1 MQNPAFRNPAF
12 QNDAQGA
19 GTAVSAERLQEMY
32 EQPAYQRPDT
42 EPMTIQD
49 SLVKSTLA
57 FVILIAGAVVGW
69 IAVAAMLQNATTT
82 TPAMGVFI
90 GAGLVALVLG
100 FVNVFKREP
109 SPALILVFAAAQGV
123 LVGGISQFYE
133 IMQPGIVFQAVLA
146 TLVVVGVTLALFAS
160 GKVRASKK
168 ATKVFLIVMVA
179 YLAFS
184 LINVVLMLTGA
195 VDDPWGLRGTV
206 SIFGIPLGVV
216 LGILAVLLGAYS
228 LVLDFDFIQRG
239 VRSGAPRKYGWTA
252 AFGIMVTVVW
262 LYLEILRLI
271 AIARR

>member
-1 MQNPAFRNPAF
+1 MQNPAFRSSAF
-12 QNDAQGA
+12 QDGANGA
-19 GTAVSAERLQEMY
+19 GTVSAQRLQEMY

-42 EPMTIQD
+42 ETMTVQD
-49 SLVKSTLA
+49 SLLKSALT
-57 FVILIAGAVVGW
+57 FVILIAGAVIGW
-69 IAVAAMLQNATTT
+69 ISVAATMQNATSTA
-82 TPAMGVFI
+82 PAMGIFI

-109 SPALILVFAAAQGV
+109 SPALILLFAAAQGV

-133 IMQPGIVFQAVLA
+133 VMEPGIVFQAVLA

-160 GKVRASKK
+160 GKVRASKR
-168 ATKVFLIVMVA
+168 ATKIFLIVMVA

-184 LINVVLMLTGA
+184 LINVVLMLTD
-195 VDDPWGLRGTV
+195 VVTDPWGLRGSFT
-206 SIFGIPLGVV
+206 ILGIPLGVI
-216 LGILAVLLGAYS
+216 LGVLAVLLGAYS

-239 VRSGAPRKYGWTA
+239 VANKAPKRYGWTG

>member
-12 QNDAQGA
+12 QDGAQS
-19 GTAVSAERLQEMY
+19 TVSAERLQEMY
-32 EQPAYQRPDT
+32 DQPAYRRPDA

-49 SLVKSTLA
+49 SLQKSALTFA
-57 FVILIAGAVVGW
+57 VLIAGAVVGW
-69 IAVAAMLQNATTT
+69 VAVAAALQNATTT
-82 TPAMGVFI
+82 APAMGIFI

-100 FVNVFKREP
+100 LVNVFKREP
-109 SPALILVFAAAQGV
+109 SPALILLFAVAQGV

-133 IMQPGIVFQAVLA
+133 LMMPGIVFQAVLA

-160 GKVRASKK
+160 GKVRASKR
-168 ATKVFLIVMVA
+168 ATKIFLIVMVA

-184 LINVVLMLTGA
+184 LINVVLMFTG
-195 VDDPWGLRGTV
+195 VVTDPWGLRGSVT
-206 SIFGIPLGVV
+206 IAGIPLGVI

-239 VRSGAPRKYGWTA
+239 VRNGAPKKYGWTG

>member
-1 MQNPAFRNPAF
+1 MQNPAFRNDAF
-12 QNDAQGA
+12 QNDRQ
-19 GTAVSAERLQEMY
+19 GTAATVSAERLQEMY
-32 EQPAYQRPDT
+32 EQPAYQRPDAET
-42 EPMTIQD
+42 MSIQD
-49 SLVKSTLA
+49 SLAKSALT
-57 FVILIAGAVVGW
+57 FVILLAGAVIGW
-69 IAVAAMLQNATTT
+69 VAVAVMLQNATTT
-82 TPAMGVFI
+82 APAMGVFI

-109 SPALILVFAAAQGV
+109 SPALILLFAAAQGV

-133 IMQPGIVFQAVLA
+133 LMEPGIVFQAVLA

-160 GKVRASKK
+160 GKIRASKK
-168 ATKVFLIVMVA
+168 ATKIFLIVMVA

-184 LINVVLMLTGA
+184 LINIVLMLTGA
-195 VDDPWGLRGTV
+195 VDDPWGLRGSVT
-206 SIFGIPLGVV
+206 IFGIPLGVI

-239 VRSGAPRKYGWTA
+239 IRNGAPRKYGWTA

>member
-1 MQNPAFRNPAF
+1 MQNPAFRNAAF
-12 QNDAQGA
+12 QNGAQGTN
-19 GTAVSAERLQEMY
+19 TAVSAERLQEMY
-32 EQPAYQRPDT
+32 EQPAYQRPET

-49 SLVKSTLA
+49 SLLKSTLA
-57 FVILIAGAVVGW
+57 FTILIAGAVVGW
-69 IAVAAMLQNATTT
+69 IAVSAALQNATTT
-82 TPAMGVFI
+82 APAMGIFI

-109 SPALILVFAAAQGV
+109 SPALILLFAAAQGV
-123 LVGGISQFYE
+123 LVGGISMFYE
-133 IMQPGIVFQAVLA
+133 IMEPGIVFQAVLA

-160 GKVRASKK
+160 GKIRASKK
-168 ATKVFLIVMVA
+168 ATKIFLIVMVA

-195 VDDPWGLRGTV
+195 VDDPWGLRGSVT
-206 SIFGIPLGVV
+206 IFGIPLGVV
-216 LGILAVLLGAYS
+216 LGLLAVLLGAYS

-239 VRSGAPRKYGWTA
+239 VRSGAPKRYGWTA

>member
-1 MQNPAFRNPAF
+1 MQNPAFRNAAF
-12 QNDAQGA
+12 QNGAQGA
-19 GTAVSAERLQEMY
+19 STAVSTARLQEMY

-42 EPMTIQD
+42 DSMTIQD
-49 SLVKSTLA
+49 ALTKSTLSFA
-57 FVILIAGAVVGW
+57 ILIAGAVIGW
-69 IAVAAMLQNATTT
+69 IAVSAALQNATSTA
-82 TPAMGVFI
+82 PAMGIFI

-100 FVNVFKREP
+100 FINVFKREP
-109 SPALILVFAAAQGV
+109 SPALILFFAAAQGV
-123 LVGGISQFYE
+123 LVGGISMFYE
-133 IMQPGIVFQAVLA
+133 LMEPGIVFQAVLA

-160 GKVRASKK
+160 GKIRASKK
-168 ATKVFLIVMVA
+168 ATKIFLIVMVA

-195 VDDPWGLRGTV
+195 SDDPWGLRGSVTL
-206 SIFGIPLGVV
+206 FGIPLGVI
-216 LGILAVLLGAYS
+216 LGLLAVLLGAYS

-239 VRSGAPRKYGWTA
+239 VRNGAPRKYGWTA